1 MAEKSTL
8 SYLIGKEMPNVPYIS
23 IPEKIRQYAQNDSES
38 VAHVYIDG
46 KTFEKEYLTFVNID
60 NTASQLAKGLR
71 KLGIVK
77 GDIVIL
83 GLYNVPDWMIAMVG
97 IQICGAIPLLFHFD
111 CKDGSDLK
119 NVLEKIGDRG
129 KAVIFSA
136 GRDGRNIEIMNN
148 VFNTGKEKGEIVA
161 QSYPNCRWSI
171 MTSDSQHEKH
181 LSIDDICKLGQKEP
195 EIPFTWIDPEDTAAI
210 FLTSG
215 STGSPKL
222 IPHSHFSLIVLGYQ
236 SVFAHGAN
244 SKSLFNDRPFG
255 WIEG

>member
-1 MAEKSTL
+1 MNENSTF
-8 SYLIGKEMPNVPYIS
+8 SYLNGKDMPEVPYTS
-23 IPEKIRQYAQNDSES
+23 IPEMIRKHAKNESES
-38 VAHVYIDG
+38 VAHLYING
-46 KTFEKEYLTFVNID
+46 KTFEEEHLTFTNID
-60 NTASQLAKGLR
+60 DMARRFARGLR

-77 GDIVIL
+77 DDIVIL
-83 GLYNVPDWMIAMVG
+83 GLYNVPDWMISMVG

-111 CKDGSDLK
+111 CKDGSDLQ

-129 KAVIFSA
+129 KAVIFSS
-136 GRDGRNIEIMNN
+136 GRDGRNIEIVNN
-148 VFNTGKEKGEIVA
+148 VFNTGEEKGEIVA
-161 QSYPNCRWSI
+161 QSFPNCRWSI
-171 MTSDSQHEKH
+171 LSADSQHEKH
-181 LSIDDICKLGQKEP
+181 LSMDEICKVGQMEP
-195 EIPFTWIDPEDTAAI
+195 EIPFPWIDPEDTAAI